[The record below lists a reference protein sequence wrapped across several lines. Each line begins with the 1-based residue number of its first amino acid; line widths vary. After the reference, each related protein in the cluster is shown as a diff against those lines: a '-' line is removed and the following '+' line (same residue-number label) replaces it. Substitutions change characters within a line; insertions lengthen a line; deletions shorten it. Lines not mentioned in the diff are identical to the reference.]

1 MMMPNNKAFEES
13 RILETAKRL
22 DERDPDRINKRM
34 QDKFLAIAAGHEQS
48 NKQWFVLR
56 TAHNKEKDVCISI
69 LNYGIEVW
77 LPLKK
82 KVQPRRYTKPSKEVE
97 MPIFNGYL
105 FVKVVPCAE
114 SWVGL
119 SRIDGA
125 VSLIS
130 GQQGALVVSDQY
142 MSDLKCLTDVGLFDT
157 SRSMPR
163 YESGERVSFPV
174 GHAGVFE
181 GVIDGYVG
189 TRAVRVLSFIFGQER
204 VIEVPLANLIK
215 AA

>member
-1 MMMPNNKAFEES
+1 MMPNNKAFEES

-22 DERDPDRINKRM
+22 DERNPDRINKRM
-34 QDKFLAIAAGHEQS
+34 QDKFLAIAAGDEQS

-56 TAHNKEKDVCISI
+56 TAHNKEKDVS
-69 LNYGIEVW
+69 NSVQSFGIEAW
-77 LPLKK
+77 LPVKTQMRSVKYTMKK
-82 KVQPRRYTKPSKEVE
+82 KPVEV
-97 MPIFNGYL
+97 PVFSGYL

-119 SRIDGA
+119 SRIKGA
-125 VSLIS
+125 VSLIF

-142 MSDLKCLTDVGLFDT
+142 MSDLKCLTDVGLFET
-157 SRSMPR
+157 SRSIPR

-174 GHAGVFE
+174 GHGGVFE